1 MKIYRES
8 DVDKAQILHARVAV
22 IGYGNQGHAHAL
34 NLRDSGVDV
43 RIGARIGGGSAIAA
57 QEAGFT
63 VLPIMDA
70 TAWADVVMLTVPDTA
85 MPSIYQE
92 QIEQVLTPEKTLLF
106 AHGFCIHFG
115 LIRPPIPSGLISP
128 KGPGK
133 TLRERFVAGAGLPA
147 LVAAS
152 TPACLRVVMAYAW
165 GIGSARIGLYET
177 TFEEETVTDLFG
189 EQAVL
194 CGGIPELIKA
204 AFETLVNAGYS
215 PEVAY
220 FECMHEA
227 KLITDLLL
235 ERGFEGMREAISDTA
250 EWGGYVSGPR
260 LIDEGSKAEM
270 KEILAEIQG
279 GSFAKTLEVEAANGF
294 EELRRRRH
302 EEAQS
307 LLEKTWQKTHV
318 PTKPISET

>member
-1 MKIYRES
+1 MSFLFEEN
-8 DVDKAQILHARVAV
+8 VDRSLIVGSKVAIV
-22 IGYGNQGHAHAL
+22 GYGNQGHAHAL
-34 NLRDSGVDV
+34 NLRDSGIDV
-43 RIGARIGGGSAIAA
+43 VIGAHQSGASWSNAISD
-57 QEAGFT
+57 GFT
-63 VLPIMDA
+63 PRSASDA
-70 TAWADVVMLTVPDTA
+70 TRGAEFVMLTLPDTA
-85 MPSIYQE
+85 MPAIFTSEIQPN
-92 QIEQVLTPEKTLLF
+92 LRDDALLLF
-106 AHGFCIHFG
+106 AHGYCIHFG
-115 LIRPPIPSGLISP
+115 TIVSATPVGLVSP

-133 TLRERFVAGAGLPA
+133 SLREKFVAGSGLPA

-152 TPACLRVVMAYAW
+152 APDVLPKVMAYAW
-165 GIGSARIGLYET
+165 GIGSARAGLLQT

-204 AFETLVNAGYS
+204 AFETLVDAGYS

-227 KLITDLLL
+227 KLITDLLM
-235 ERGFEGMREAISDTA
+235 ERGFKGMREAISDTA
-250 EWGGYVSGPR
+250 EWGGYLSGPR
-260 LIDEGSKAEM
+260 LIDEGSKAEL

-294 EELRRRRH
+294 EELRRRRR

-307 LLEKTWQKTHV
+307 LLEKTWQKTHA